1 MGFASFYHAKQVY
14 TGVGFHSVDKV
25 TEMADMNF
33 VLKYSTVK
41 K

>member
-1 MGFASFYHAKQVY
+1 MGFATFYHAKQVY
-14 TGVGFHSVDKV
+14 TNVDFHSVDRV
-25 TEMADMNF
+25 TKMDDMNF